1 MKIMMKMIMKV
12 MMKVLAIQF
21 LFNNKLIK
29 NLCYKISNNNTKF
42 NTNNAINNNNFLTLV
57 NHLKKIIKLINILT

>member
-1 MKIMMKMIMKV
+1 MIMKV
-12 MMKVLAIQF
+12 MVNVLAIQF

-42 NTNNAINNNNFLTLV
+42 NTNYAINKDNPNFEFNDDLQ
-57 NHLKKIIKLINILT
+57 N

>member
-1 MKIMMKMIMKV
+1 MKVNMKIMMKMIMKV
-12 MMKVLAIQF
+12 RVNVLAIQF

-42 NTNNAINNNNFLTLV
+42 NTN
-57 NHLKKIIKLINILT
+57 ILLLQKNKDYYNKERV

>member
-12 MMKVLAIQF
+12 MVKVFTIQI
-21 LFNNKLIK
+21 LYNNKLIK
-29 NLCYKISNNNTKF
+29 NLCCKISNKNTKF